1 MKLSDSFDARR
12 LRPRRPRVWRW
23 RLAAAFAALVA
34 SLGVLLSLAGTSALI
49 GRQPT
54 VGMLHI
60 EPAAGGVLLAL
71 GLLSLCLGVFFW
83 RFSRRWRPS
92 PPSNWAACASPR
104 CRCNTPN

>member
-49 GRQPT
+49 GRQPA
-54 VGMLHI
+54 V
-60 EPAAGGVLLAL
+60 
-71 GLLSLCLGVFFW
+71 
-83 RFSRRWRPS
+83 
-92 PPSNWAACASPR
+92 
-104 CRCNTPN
+104 

>member
-34 SLGVLLSLAGTSALI
+34 SLGVLLSLAGTAALI
-49 GRQPT
+49 GRQPA
-54 VGMLHI
+54 VGRLHI

-71 GLLSLCLGVFFW
+71 GLLSLCLGVLFW
-83 RFSRRWRPS
+83 RFSRRRSRRNSDLSLS
-92 PPSNWAACASPR
+92 PNLMKKR
-104 CRCNTPN
+104 D

>member
-49 GRQPT
+49 GRQPA

-60 EPAAGGVLLAL
+60 EPPPAAYCWPLACCRSASACSSGV
-71 GLLSLCLGVFFW
+71 S
-83 RFSRRWRPS
+83 
-92 PPSNWAACASPR
+92 AAVAAAA
-104 CRCNTPN
+104 TAT